1 MDSRNIPL
9 RFIAHYTERYHAQDF
24 TEVGLEAP
32 RLGYPPGFQTN
43 HRISGIDSVGA

>member
-1 MDSRNIPL
+1 MDSRNMPL

-24 TEVGLEAP
+24 TEVGLEAL
-32 RLGYPPGFQTN
+32 RLGYPPGF